1 MPTAV
6 ASSTTSATTFV
17 AALTTVRVMQEKLEL
32 ESLTK
37 MTTNVY
43 EQINVSIWIWEIIS

>member
-37 MTTNVY
+37 MTKNVY
-43 EQINVSIWIWEIIS
+43 KQLNLFI